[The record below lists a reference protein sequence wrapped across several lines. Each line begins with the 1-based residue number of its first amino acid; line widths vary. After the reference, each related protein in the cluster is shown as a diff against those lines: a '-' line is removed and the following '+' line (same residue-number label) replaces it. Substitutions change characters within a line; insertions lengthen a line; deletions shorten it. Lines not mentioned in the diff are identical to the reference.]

1 MLRRILTIA
10 LAVLVLAVVVPFGAA
25 LTLERR
31 LPMTTRSLP
40 SAVSVHHEAESAP
53 LPESAALALTGTVL
67 IGLAAAVRRA
77 TVNPR

>member
-31 LPMTTRSLP
+31 LPLTSRALP
-40 SAVSVHHEAESAP
+40 SVAARPAAEAAP

-77 TVNPR
+77 R